1 MTANSNPEAT
11 TTISTVMQNDRA
23 DVRSSWGALP
33 LFARAAHADTMMR
46 QARPFV
52 KAYET
57 MNVEVVACDLFVT
70 RNHLKS
76 RVEANLLS
84 PNSKTH
90 AATFKLHVTSTLVP
104 IEHPRR

>member
-1 MTANSNPEAT
+1 MTANSNHEAT

-33 LFARAAHADTMMR
+33 LFARAADADTMMR

-76 RVEANLLS
+76 RVEATLLS